1 MKEQVRESTRFT
13 RLSIWFAFALTYT
26 LPFIIFNKLLPMSAR
41 HLTDLGAIFVFIALI
56 VEAAGKRRFY
66 LPAKYCLYA
75 FFLVSAVAL
84 SAIVSGQSLGSL
96 LFGIKTYFVY
106 VPYFLLPFAVRFTQ
120 NEVQSWLTLFLCIAI
135 LQLPLT
141 IFQRF
146 IQFGDRMH
154 TGDYI
159 TGIMGI
165 SSFLSIF
172 LMCAIALILAFYL
185 HKKVS
190 IWSFVLLTV
199 MFFLPTTINE
209 TKGTLLL
216 LPLALAIPALLHVV
230 KTGSIV
236 KFIPVA
242 LIGGLFFTVFVAIYN
257 QFEQAAFD
265 RTLAEKDL
273 FEYTFRD
280 RDQFRESSES
290 PVAAQRKLNKSGET
304 GRGDAILIPLEI
316 LANEGLLAF
325 GKGLGNLTH
334 TTVSFFLGEGNKY
347 EHLKPTYNV
356 VSRVL
361 WELGLIGVAMSFAIM
376 LMITIDVWAL
386 AGRAGFNGTLATGW
400 LGVIAVLTASMVY
413 KDLINGNVLSAPFWL
428 ITGYL
433 CSLRQHRSTSDQVH
447 GTAS

>member
-1 MKEQVRESTRFT
+1 
-13 RLSIWFAFALTYT
+13 
-26 LPFIIFNKLLPMSAR
+26 MSAR
-41 HLTDLGAIFVFIALI
+41 HLTDLGAIFIFIALI
-56 VEAAGKRRFY
+56 VEAVGKRRFY

-96 LFGIKTYFVY
+96 LFGIKIYFVY

-120 NEVQSWLTLFLCIAI
+120 NEVRSWLSLLLYIAI
-135 LQLPLT
+135 LQFPLT

-172 LMCAIALILAFYL
+172 LMCAIAVLLAFYL

-216 LPLALAIPALLHVV
+216 LPLALAIPALLYVV
-230 KTGSIV
+230 ATGSFV
-236 KFIPVA
+236 KFIPIA
-242 LIGGLFFTVFVAIYN
+242 LIGGLFFTVFVTIYN

-280 RDQFRESSES
+280 RDQVRESSES

-304 GRGDAILIPLEI
+304 GRGDAILIPFEV
-316 LANEGLLAF
+316 LAKEGLLAF
-325 GKGLGNLTH
+325 GKGLGNVSH
-334 TTVSFFLGEGNKY
+334 TTVSFFLGEGGEF

-361 WELGLIGVAMSFAIM
+361 WELGLIGVAMAFAIM
-376 LMITIDVWAL
+376 LLITFDVWSL
-386 AGRAGFNGTLATGW
+386 VGRTGFDGTLATGW

-433 CSLRQHRSTSDQVH
+433 CSLRQYTPASDQVIK
-447 GTAS
+447 AY